1 MKPEE
6 AINLYLQSEHE
17 RGLAENTIYGD
28 RHKMKSFLQFC
39 RAHHIDDMRNV
50 DMQKL
55 LDYENFIR
63 TQKKLNGE
71 LWDPAYQNHHIG
83 LVRRMFRML
92 AERDLLLAD
101 ITLNLPE
108 LHEPRQKLPR
118 GILTKDQVM
127 NLLREPPLTTPLG
140 FRDRAMLEVLYS
152 TALRGF
158 ELCNL
163 EVYDLDIPE
172 RTLRVLGKG
181 SKERVV
187 PIGKAACGYLSEYM
201 ENVRPLFQMERKLPY
216 VFLTVTGRRLRTRN
230 LRKMIKTYC
239 RRAGLPDR
247 ITTHSLRHTC
257 ATELLRGGADIRYV
271 QELLGHSDIGTTQI
285 YTRVLPDDLKK
296 IHARTAPSERRK
308 PTRAI
313 AFDPENAGISR
324 RSR

>member
-1 MKPEE
+1 MKPEQ
-6 AINLYLQSEHE
+6 AINLYLQSERE
-17 RGLAENTIYGD
+17 RGLLEKTIYGN

-39 RAHHIDDMRNV
+39 RINNILDVRNV
-50 DMQKL
+50 DMQTI

-63 TQKKLNGE
+63 TRKKVNGE
-71 LWDPAYQNHHIG
+71 PWDPVYQNHHIG

-92 AERDLLLAD
+92 AERDMILAD
-101 ITLNLPE
+101 ITLHLTE
-108 LHEPRQKLPR
+108 LHEPKPRLPR

-127 NLLREPPLTTPLG
+127 NLLREPALTTPVG

-158 ELCNL
+158 ELCKL
-163 EVYDLDIPE
+163 SVYDLDMPA

-201 ENVRPLFQMERKLPY
+201 ENVRPLFQMERKLPH
-216 VFLTVTGRRLRTRN
+216 VFLTVTGRQLRTKD
-230 LRKMIKTYC
+230 LRKIIKTYC
-239 RRAGLPDR
+239 RQAKLPDS

-257 ATELLRGGADIRYV
+257 ATEMLRGGADIRYV
-271 QELLGHSDIGTTQI
+271 QELLGHADIGTTQI

-296 IHARTAPSERRK
+296 VHARTAPSERRK
-308 PTRAI
+308 DTKPVV
-313 AFDPENAGISR
+313 FDPEKAGITQR
-324 RSR
+324 KR